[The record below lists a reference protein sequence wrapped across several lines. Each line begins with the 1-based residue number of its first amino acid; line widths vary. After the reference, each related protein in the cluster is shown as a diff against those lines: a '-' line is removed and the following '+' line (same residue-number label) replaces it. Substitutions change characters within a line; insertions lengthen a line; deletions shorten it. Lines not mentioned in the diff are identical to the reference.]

1 MVLWYNSSILN
12 KNGDVMITEYTS
24 EMFEIVFG
32 LLFFMSVLGS
42 TLPTM
47 IPVKVTA

>member
-1 MVLWYNSSILN
+1 
-12 KNGDVMITEYTS
+12 MITEYTS

-42 TLPTM
+42 TLPRM
-47 IPVKVTA
+47 ELAKVKA

>member
-12 KNGDVMITEYTS
+12 KNGVVMITEYTS

-47 IPVKVTA
+47 VPVKVKA